1 MDAKE
6 AEKEY
11 GVEKL
16 KYKYEFVDK
25 EARNAF
31 NPKKVTSSMIKCA
44 YGYNHFGLRDSLIN
58 NNMIDAHCP
67 RCQEIETWEHIVKCK
82 ETMNLRKEFM
92 EKLLLKL
99 LKNKAKVNMNEIM
112 SFCEDILLYLDSED
126 EDEYETNQ
134 YHHVGI

>member
-31 NPKKVTSSMIKCA
+31 NPKKVTSSMIKCVH
-44 YGYNHFGLRDSLIN
+44 GYNHFGLRDSLIN

-67 RCQEIETWEHIVKCK
+67 R
-82 ETMNLRKEFM
+82 
-92 EKLLLKL
+92 
-99 LKNKAKVNMNEIM
+99 
-112 SFCEDILLYLDSED
+112 Y
-126 EDEYETNQ
+126 
-134 YHHVGI
+134 